1 MTPARRREVN
11 AAMIRFADGDR
22 AAFRVVFDALWPVL
36 LAFTSRVLPIRA
48 DAEDAA
54 QRALLK
60 LFDRIADLDRD
71 RDGVAWAITIASY
84 EVLTIRRTRGRR
96 REQEDAVLT
105 TAADGAARPDD
116 RLADHELRAAVHAT
130 IGELSDR
137 DQVALKLLL
146 DDQPAV
152 GETQRKRRFRAIERL
167 RTAWRNIHG

>member
-36 LAFTSRVLPIRA
+36 LAFTSRVLPVRA

-96 REQEDAVLT
+96 REQEDAVLDRRCRRRG
-105 TAADGAARPDD
+105 ASRRPPRRPRAARRGP
-116 RLADHELRAAVHAT
+116 RHHR
-130 IGELSDR
+130 
-137 DQVALKLLL
+137 
-146 DDQPAV
+146 
-152 GETQRKRRFRAIERL
+152 
-167 RTAWRNIHG
+167 